1 MAGRTQRA
9 SDATPRLAAW
19 LVPPVLPLAA
29 DTWLRRGRGQRWLPG
44 NRPVSRPWSLHV
56 TPGAVT
62 EPRGREGPS
71 RRFVFLDAA
80 NPAVLAALQAQ
91 LLPPRPP
98 RGADVTVLGKE
109 ICHSF

>member
-19 LVPPVLPLAA
+19 PVPPVLPLAA
-29 DTWLRRGRGQRWLPG
+29 DTWLHGGRGQRWLPG
-44 NRPVSRPWSLHV
+44 NRPVS
-56 TPGAVT
+56 PGAVT

-98 RGADVTVLGKE
+98 CGADVTVLGKE